1 MEMIYAAGK
10 GANHTVYVNRL
21 TAAYNFAMTAV
32 LAIVLLFSVF
42 APPVL
47 GQSAPSDSLSINA
60 SELPAASLWE
70 MYRFRLQA
78 SGGRGP
84 YEWRWVGGSLPRD
97 CTLVGNGQVQGT
109 VEETGQ
115 FQFTLLVADS
125 GNPPVQKRQQ
135 FTLRVES
142 PLQAVWQRKAQVNGK
157 RIDGSVKVS
166 NSTGRDF
173 DLTFIVL
180 AVNDIGRATAIGY
193 QHFPLKKQTRDLDI
207 PFGETLSPGNYT
219 VHVDVVGEEP
229 VSSSIFRARLVM
241 PQQSVTEG
249 P

>member
-1 MEMIYAAGK
+1 M
-10 GANHTVYVNRL
+10 YVKRVS
-21 TAAYNFAMTAV
+21 AAYNSAMSAV
-32 LAIVLLFSVF
+32 RAIVLLFCMF
-42 APPVL
+42 APAAL
-47 GQSAPSDSLSINA
+47 GQTVASESLSIDT
-60 SELPAASLWE
+60 SELPPASLWQ

-84 YEWRWVGGSLPRD
+84 YQWRWVGGSLPAE
-97 CTLVGNGQVQGT
+97 CKFVGNGQVEGT
-109 VEETGQ
+109 VEETGE

-125 GNPPVQKRQQ
+125 SNPSIQKRQQ
-135 FTLRVES
+135 FTLRVEA
-142 PLQAVWQRKAQVNGK
+142 PLRAVWEHRAHVNGK

-180 AVNDIGRATAIGY
+180 AVNEIGRATAIGY

-229 VSSSIFRARLVM
+229 VSNNIFRTRLVM
-241 PQQSVTEG
+241 PQQAVTEG